1 MSKSITI
8 TLPNN
13 VFNALDE
20 KMGELEGKKVS
31 GMTVSKSKYVSDAIE
46 KQLRKDGV
54 EIEEVA
60 LFPGSEQ
67 VEKPVKKNR
76 LPIAIVTES

>member
-1 MSKSITI
+1 MSQSITI

-13 VFNALDE
+13 VFNALDV

-46 KQLRKDGV
+46 KQLRADGV
-54 EIEEVA
+54 EIEEQP
-60 LFPGSEQ
+60 LFPVS
-67 VEKPVKKNR
+67 VPVVKKI
-76 LPIAIVTES
+76 PAK